1 MPFFETVKCEIQHK
15 KSGKHKIIGVRLK
28 GECYM
33 WLPTFSFES
42 CEDKDEIIV
51 EVRELV
57 ELFEF
62 LV

>member
-1 MPFFETVKCEIQHK
+1 
-15 KSGKHKIIGVRLK
+15 
-28 GECYM
+28 M

-62 LV
+62 LA